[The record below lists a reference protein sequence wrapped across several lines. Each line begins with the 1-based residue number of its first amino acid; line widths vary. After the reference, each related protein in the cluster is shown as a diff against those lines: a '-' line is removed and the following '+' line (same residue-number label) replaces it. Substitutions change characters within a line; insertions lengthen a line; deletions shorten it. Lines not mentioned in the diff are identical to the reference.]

1 MNSEYLHMPS
11 LCEDRDK
18 IGEKAADVYVG
29 EWRGAKNMVGV
40 VGPGGVCSKVMTLK
54 EQNNNNNKK
63 NEKVHLDLRS
73 VVTRGGTP
81 WS

>member
-18 IGEKAADVYVG
+18 IGEKAADVYIGVAA
-29 EWRGAKNMVGV
+29 EWRGAKDMVG

-54 EQNNNNNKK
+54 EHSQQQK
-63 NEKVHLDLRS
+63 NPRNSTL
-73 VVTRGGTP
+73 T
-81 WS
+81 